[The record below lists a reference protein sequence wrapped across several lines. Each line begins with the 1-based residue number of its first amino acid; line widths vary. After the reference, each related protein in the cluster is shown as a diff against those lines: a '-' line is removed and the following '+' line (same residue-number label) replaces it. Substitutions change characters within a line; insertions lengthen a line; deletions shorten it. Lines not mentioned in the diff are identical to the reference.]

1 MKSVIAFDVSMG
13 HSYMVVYDAWQH
25 CIFEG
30 DITHARS
37 AFEDVRIRIEA
48 QRKQDGVLPAIVFE
62 ATGVYSKAL
71 ERFMQACGFEYA
83 LLNPLAAKM
92 QSLSMRMHKTD
103 RSDAHKLAQA
113 CFTHPPRNKQ
123 VQ

>member
-71 ERFMQACGFEYA
+71 ERFIQACGFEYA

-92 QSLSMRMHKTD
+92 PSTPSTYSPMTSSVWALLKSVIADLR
-103 RSDAHKLAQA
+103 
-113 CFTHPPRNKQ
+113 
-123 VQ
+123 